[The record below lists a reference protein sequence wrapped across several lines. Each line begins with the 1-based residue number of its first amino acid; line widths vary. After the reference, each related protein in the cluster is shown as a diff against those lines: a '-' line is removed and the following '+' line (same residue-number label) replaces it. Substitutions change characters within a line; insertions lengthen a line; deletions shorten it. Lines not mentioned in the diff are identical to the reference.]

1 MNRADSFEQRNSV
14 SNEIDLP
21 PVMGQE
27 PPVSDIAKRKPA
39 DHPEEKQ
46 EPANDRGESRK
57 AVKESNQ

>member
-1 MNRADSFEQRNSV
+1 MRQPAASKGSNSSRDKDFRRGDSLEQRNSV

-39 DHPEEKQ
+39 DHPE
-46 EPANDRGESRK
+46 
-57 AVKESNQ
+57 